1 MGRNKELPL
10 RIEETYWQLLKD
22 AIDAAGTQ
30 ETVAELAGVDQTTIS
45 KLLNGSSRPSY
56 TTLQKLA
63 NALPGL
69 PPPFIAVRDAA
80 HARWCALGSQL
91 AAHRPD
97 EFRSLLHLT
106 ESAAAGV
113 RHGPTA
119 EQVDHLKSVIAS
131 PMPRKLARGRS
142 GKRPT

>member
-10 RIEETYWQLLKD
+10 RIEETYWQLLRD
-22 AIDAAGTQ
+22 AIAASGTQ

-69 PPPFIAVRDAA
+69 PPPFIAVRDAS

-91 AAHRPD
+91 AAHRPE

-106 ESAAAGV
+106 ESAVAGV
-113 RHGPTA
+113 RYPPTA
-119 EQVDHLKSVIAS
+119 EQIERLREEIAS
-131 PMPRKLARGRS
+131 PMPRKLARQRP
-142 GKRPT
+142 GKGPR

>member
-10 RIEETYWQLLKD
+10 QIEETYRQLLST

-30 ETVAELAGVDQTTIS
+30 EAVAELAGVDQTTIS
-45 KLLNGSSRPSY
+45 KLLSGSSRPSY
-56 TTLQKLA
+56 TTLQRLA

-69 PPPFIAVRDAA
+69 PPPFVAVRDAA

-91 AAHRPD
+91 AAHRPE
-97 EFRSLLHLT
+97 EFRSLLQLT

-113 RHGPTA
+113 RYSPTV
-119 EQVDHLKSVIAS
+119 EQVDRLKSVIAS

-142 GKRPT
+142 GKRPA